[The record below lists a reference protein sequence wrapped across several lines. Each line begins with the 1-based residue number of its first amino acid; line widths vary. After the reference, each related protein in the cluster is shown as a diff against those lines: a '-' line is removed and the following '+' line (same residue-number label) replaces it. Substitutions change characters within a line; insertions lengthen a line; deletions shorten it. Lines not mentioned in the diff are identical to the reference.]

1 MHEEIL
7 TLAETLS
14 GASEDET
21 QTLALFCTAAEALW
35 RRRLRGSVT
44 PEECREAFLCAAALE
59 AAAAMAQ
66 SRSGAVRFTAGDV
79 SVTETDGGQT
89 AAALR
94 REAERLMEPY
104 AAGDGFAVLGVRG

>member
-35 RRRLRGSVT
+35 RRRLRGGVT

-59 AAAAMAQ
+59 AAAMAQ
-66 SRSGAVRFTAGDV
+66 SRGGAVRFTAGDV